1 MRPNITGI
9 ASSAGGPARALFHQ
23 DTLQLDEFTHRL
35 TLTCDAS
42 GSPQPEIDWLKD
54 GIVLQNLTDRRIITV
69 EDGRLFGELVSITRA
84 TLILSVVQVSDAGEY
99 TCRASSG
106 GVSPIPG
113 LTAWSFVFK
122 VNGELSS
129 QFCNL
134 TLPRCIQ
141 YSLIHWLESCP
152 FKPVFS
158 HQN

>member
-9 ASSAGGPARALFHQ
+9 ARSADGPARALFHR
-23 DTLQLDEFTHRL
+23 DMLQLDEFTPRL
-35 TLTCDAS
+35 NLTCDAY

-69 EDGRLFGELVSITRA
+69 EDGRSFGEQVGVTRA

-113 LTAWSFVFK
+113 LTAWTFVFE
-122 VNGELSS
+122 VSGELSS
-129 QFCNL
+129 G
-134 TLPRCIQ
+134 
-141 YSLIHWLESCP
+141 
-152 FKPVFS
+152 
-158 HQN
+158 

>member
-9 ASSAGGPARALFHQ
+9 ASRAGGPVRALFHR
-23 DTLQLDEFTHRL
+23 DMLQLDEFTPRL
-35 TLTCDAS
+35 NLTCYAY

-69 EDGRLFGELVSITRA
+69 EDGRSFGEQVGVTRA

-113 LTAWSFVFK
+113 LTAWTFVFE
-122 VNGELSS
+122 VSGELSS
-129 QFCNL
+129 G
-134 TLPRCIQ
+134 
-141 YSLIHWLESCP
+141 
-152 FKPVFS
+152 
-158 HQN
+158 

>member
-9 ASSAGGPARALFHQ
+9 ASSADGPARALFHR
-23 DTLQLDEFTHRL
+23 DMLQLDEFTPRL
-35 TLTCDAS
+35 NLTCDAY

-69 EDGRLFGELVSITRA
+69 EDGRSFGEQVGVTRA

-113 LTAWSFVFK
+113 LTAWTFVFE
-122 VNGELSS
+122 VSGELSS
-129 QFCNL
+129 G
-134 TLPRCIQ
+134 
-141 YSLIHWLESCP
+141 
-152 FKPVFS
+152 
-158 HQN
+158 